1 VEGSVNR
8 MTSADTRFVAL
19 LIDADNLSATGME
32 QAVAELRREGLG
44 LSVLRAYGSLETLA
58 GAKAFIQRH
67 GGKAV
72 LNHGPGTTDAALV
85 VDAMDLLHA
94 GQLPA
99 TVAIGSGDGDFAPL
113 AVRLREAG
121 RQVLCFAQ
129 GHKAAVAD
137 LQRVYASV
145 VLVDEPAADKPA
157 AKKAP
162 RAARKTEQKAPAA
175 KQARAPAAPRQ
186 QAKGNDGDAVLAVLE
201 SVPALRRGESV
212 ALNEVVKKLKDA
224 GLMGKS
230 AGASS
235 FFKKFAL
242 PVQLMPPRQP
252 NQIRLLHE
260 SES

>member
-1 VEGSVNR
+1 MADG
-8 MTSADTRFVAL
+8 DTRLAAL
-19 LIDADNLSATGME
+19 LIDADNLSASGME
-32 QAVAELRREGLG
+32 QAVAELRRAGLQ
-44 LSVLRAYGSLETLA
+44 LPVLRAYGSLETL
-58 GAKAFIQRH
+58 GAARAFLQRH

-94 GQLPA
+94 GQLPP

-113 AVRLREAG
+113 AVRLRETG

-129 GHKAAVAD
+129 EHKAAVAD
-137 LQRVYASV
+137 LQRVYAGV

-157 AKKAP
+157 AKKAARAP
-162 RAARKTEQKAPAA
+162 RKAEQKAPAA
-175 KQARAPAAPRQ
+175 RPARAPAAARQ
-186 QAKGNDGDAVLAVLE
+186 PAKQDDTAAVLAVLE

-212 ALNEVVKKLKDA
+212 ALNEVVRKLRDA

-242 PVQLMPPRQP
+242 PVQLMPARQP
-252 NQIRLLHE
+252 NQIRLRHE
-260 SES
+260 SEP